1 MGAHLQSGMRR
12 LWFLAV
18 LLCLWPFAAQAITR
32 TPFSLAPEPPQ
43 KPPLSSRLERAMPRQ
58 ESPPLLVVVRVWPDG
73 RIGLFCGGDPIDHF
87 DSDGRCIESGASAV
101 GNFYYNGGP
110 AGYVLNGIGNALNSY
125 NSAVGAYTA
134 YLGTLYNEAGAMVS
148 PSTYVNGLS
157 SFGNNISTV
166 YNDSGLVPAI
176 SYGATSWNVGAV
188 WSGAANINLATGQP
202 VGNGVDQAED
212 ILSGIAGTAGVAA
225 GGVSLFNWATAPAAT
240 APATAT
246 ADATP
251 ASTPIGQSG
260 SPLNVSTADGVPSN
274 TPSTVSGIDYS
285 GHALDQ
291 MQSDGIMPSAVQN
304 TINQGQSVV
313 GKVAGTTVYY
323 EPVNNITVVTDAS
336 SGRVVTVSY
345 GQIRQ

>member
-1 MGAHLQSGMRR
+1 MRR

-43 KPPLSSRLERAMPRQ
+43 KPPLSLRLERGAPRQ
-58 ESPPLLVVVRVWPDG
+58 DSPPLLVVVRVWPDG

-110 AGYVLNGIGNALNSY
+110 AGYVLNGIGSALNSY
-125 NSAVGAYTA
+125 SGNNAYLGGYTA

-157 SFGNNISTV
+157 SFGNNINTV
-166 YNDSGLVPAI
+166 YNDSGLLPAI
-176 SYGATSWNVGAV
+176 SYGTTSWNVGAV

-212 ILSGIAGTAGVAA
+212 ILSGLAGTAGVAA

-240 APATAT
+240 APATATAT